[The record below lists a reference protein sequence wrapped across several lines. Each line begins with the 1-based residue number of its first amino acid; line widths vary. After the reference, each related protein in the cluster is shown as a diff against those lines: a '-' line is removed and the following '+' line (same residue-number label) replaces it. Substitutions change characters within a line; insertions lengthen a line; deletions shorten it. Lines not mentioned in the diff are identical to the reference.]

1 MVKRIK
7 NPVIV
12 YLIAAMILIPF
23 GATAVAQTGTP
34 GAAAMIS
41 DTVFARPLGL
51 GAMIVGAAAFVVS
64 LPFSA
69 LGGNVKAA
77 FNQMMAQPTRFTFM
91 RPIGV
96 F

>member
-1 MVKRIK
+1 MFRRIK

-23 GATAVAQTGTP
+23 GATAFAQTRTP
-34 GAAAMIS
+34 SAGAMIT
-41 DTVFARPLGL
+41 DTVFARPLGF
-51 GAMIVGAAAFVVS
+51 GALIVGTAAFVIS

-69 LGGNVKAA
+69 LGGNVKQA
-77 FNQMMAQPTRFTFM
+77 FKQMMVQPTRFTFV

>member
-23 GATAVAQTGTP
+23 GATAVAQTEVP

-41 DTVFARPLGL
+41 DTVFARPLGI
-51 GAMIVGAAAFVVS
+51 GAMIVGTAAFVVS

-69 LGGNVKAA
+69 LGGNVKQA

>member
-1 MVKRIK
+1 MFKMIK
-7 NPVIV
+7 KSVTI

-23 GATAVAQTGTP
+23 GATAFARTGTP
-34 GAAAMIS
+34 TAAAMIA
-41 DTVFARPLGL
+41 DTVLARPLGF
-51 GAMIVGAAAFVVS
+51 GAIVIGTVAFVVS

-69 LGGNVKAA
+69 LGGNVDQA
-77 FNQMMAQPTRFTFM
+77 FKKMMFQPTRFTFM